1 MILTP
6 DMIPA
11 ISQGILNF
19 GLISKHGTETLGM
32 TQINHQVQVETKT
45 SLLILE
51 VDSVMNLFLLL
62 PMQSSGCIRPKG
74 ISVLPLSSWLK
85 LKKDTISTGFA
96 FFVNR

>member
-1 MILTP
+1 
-6 DMIPA
+6 MIPKISA

-32 TQINHQVQVETKT
+32 TQINHQVPVETKT

-51 VDSVMNLFLLL
+51 VDNFMNQFLLL
-62 PMQSSGCIRPKG
+62 LMQSSGCIRPKG
-74 ISVLPLSSWLK
+74 ISVLPLSSWVK